1 MGKPLRVGL
10 VGAGQISGAYL
21 ETLPRLG
28 NVTLTTIADL
38 DRARAVAVAARLSAD
53 LLEYAENWLA
63 RLAKE
68 LK

>member
-28 NVTLTTIADL
+28 NVTLTRVADL
-38 DRARAVAVAARLSAD
+38 DRARAAAVAARLPGVRAVRP
-53 LLEYAENWLA
+53 ERRAG
-63 RLAKE
+63 
-68 LK
+68 